1 MRPRHPPENTKVP
14 SLTGFAA
21 KRAGLKS
28 RLASGNRRNLSQPL
42 RLGGRKY
49 IRIALGTERAKSSTD
64 GDSVKRTGHFRR
76 SRSWFSRQPTALRAS
91 EIDF

>member
-28 RLASGNRRNLSQPL
+28 RLSSGNRRDLSQPL

-49 IRIALGTERAKSSTD
+49 IRIAPRTERAKSSAD

-76 SRSWFSRQPTALRAS
+76 SGSWFSRQPTAPRAS
-91 EIDF
+91 AAAF

>member
-42 RLGGRKY
+42 RLGRKKIHPHRLKNRAGKKQRGR
-49 IRIALGTERAKSSTD
+49 
-64 GDSVKRTGHFRR
+64 
-76 SRSWFSRQPTALRAS
+76 
-91 EIDF
+91 

>member
-28 RLASGNRRNLSQPL
+28 RLSSGNRRDLSQPL

-49 IRIALGTERAKSSTD
+49 IRIA
-64 GDSVKRTGHFRR
+64 
-76 SRSWFSRQPTALRAS
+76 P
-91 EIDF
+91 